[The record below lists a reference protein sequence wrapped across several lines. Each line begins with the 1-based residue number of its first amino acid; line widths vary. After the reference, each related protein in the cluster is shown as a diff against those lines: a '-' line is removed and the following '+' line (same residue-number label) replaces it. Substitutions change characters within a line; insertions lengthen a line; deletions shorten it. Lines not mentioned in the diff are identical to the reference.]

1 MFHAWTRTWIQT
13 PNSSKIQCW
22 AVLSRNDG
30 MIAQMQQATE
40 NKTTLA
46 QIVNRS
52 SARRPIFKP
61 IAVDLDLDSTH
72 AKEREQYIKHCDSNN

>member
-1 MFHAWTRTWIQT
+1 
-13 PNSSKIQCW
+13 
-22 AVLSRNDG
+22 

-46 QIVNRS
+46 QIVNPS

-72 AKEREQYIKHCDSNN
+72 AQEREQYTNIVTPTLDLNTFGNTCVNQGKIIE